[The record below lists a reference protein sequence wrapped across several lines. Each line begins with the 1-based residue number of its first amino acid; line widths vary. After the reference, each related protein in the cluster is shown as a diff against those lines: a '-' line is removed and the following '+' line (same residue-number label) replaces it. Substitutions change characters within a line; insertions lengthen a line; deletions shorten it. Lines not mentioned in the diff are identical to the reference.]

1 MQILGI
7 DVGGSGIKGAIVDT
21 SDGCLVGER
30 FRIPTPA
37 PATPAAVAIAV
48 GALVDH
54 FSWERPIGVGFPAA
68 VRQGTALTAAN
79 IDHSWIGTNVQAL
92 LTGTTGRPTVVAN
105 DADVAG
111 LAEMRLGAGRGVHGV
126 VIVVTLGTGIGT
138 ALFVD
143 GKLVPNTELGHLEL
157 HGQDAELWASDA
169 AREREDLNW
178 KRWSKHVDDYLTL
191 LHRYFW
197 PELIIV
203 GGGVSKKHEKFLP
216 RLTVQTRVVPAE
228 LRNHAGIIGAAMLG
242 AETFS
247 DPAPVVV

>member
-7 DVGGSGIKGAIVDT
+7 DIGGSGIKGAIVDT
-21 SDGCLVGER
+21 SDGLVIGER
-30 FRIPTPA
+30 FRIPTPL
-37 PATPAAVAIAV
+37 PATPLAVA
-48 GALVDH
+48 GATRLLVEH
-54 FSWERPIGVGFPAA
+54 FAWERPIGVGFPAA
-68 VRQGTALTAAN
+68 IRNGVSLTAAN
-79 IDHSWIGTNVQAL
+79 VDKAWIGTDVQAL
-92 LTGTTGRPTVVAN
+92 LRETCGRPAVVAN

-111 LAEMRLGAGRGVHGV
+111 LAEMRLGAGRGAQGV
-126 VIVVTLGTGIGT
+126 VIIVTLGTGIGT

-157 HGQDAELWASDA
+157 HGQDAELLASDA

-178 KRWSKHVDDYLTL
+178 KRWAKRVDDYLHL

-216 RLTVQTRVVPAE
+216 RLTVETRVVPAE
-228 LRNHAGIIGAAMLG
+228 LRNHAGIVGAALLA
-242 AETFS
+242 AETFGETH
-247 DPAPVVV
+247 P